1 MPPSLGPYRLSYH
14 LATGGFGEVYRAVDT
29 RDGRDVA
36 IKCLRRD
43 ITTGTEQRERFRREA
58 ELARRVVSPNVV
70 QVLDF
75 GTDPGGVSYIVM
87 EFVDGRGLNDLF
99 VYGLRPLSVEEIA
112 LLARDIA
119 AGLAA
124 IHAAGKGGIVHGDLK
139 PANVLV
145 DTRSG
150 TGKISDFGVAR
161 SLVTTSTLPGQAWVA
176 ATMAYAPPE
185 VAGGLMPTRQADVWS
200 AGVVVLEM
208 LAGRAPFASAPRDQ
222 VLVDE
227 TISDCVPAS
236 AEFLIDILRT
246 CLRVDRAKRFADGA
260 ALHNAL
266 QLAVRARGID
276 DGWRSRIAES
286 QRQAAA
292 ARPTSVAVA
301 DPRLAMPLPGL
312 RRTPTPAVTS
322 GGPVAPPPPP
332 RRKALRRRTF
342 IGGAAAVALVGAALG
357 VRRALDDT
365 GSPPAATPGS
375 TNAATT
381 NSPAAATVSTP
392 ATPPATSTA
401 ATPAVTRTAAVRSG
415 DVLYSADWSR
425 DLAGW
430 SSRPYSGWDRS
441 STGEAINSGEFRD
454 HFPFG
459 DGDFLAHGPSMAAP
473 TIPGLPA
480 DHAVEATFQF
490 LGPRKEF
497 DRADEP
503 TISFGLVA
511 RGRNVSGGHAYL
523 FGISYV
529 RGSAMI
535 AGPTPVDHLALGA
548 IAAAP
553 GSVFRIRAEIHGTSL
568 VCVVNDSLRLTA
580 IDTKFPGS
588 GGVGLWSSGCRVVV
602 TDFRVIAL

>member
-43 ITTGTEQRERFRREA
+43 ITAGSDQRERFRREA

-75 GTDPGGVSYIVM
+75 GTDPGGISYIVM
-87 EFVDGRGLNDLF
+87 EFVDGRGLNDRFL
-99 VYGLRPLSVEEIA
+99 YGLRTLSVEETA
-112 LLARDIA
+112 LLACDIA

-145 DTRSG
+145 DSRAG
-150 TGKISDFGVAR
+150 IGKISDFGVAR
-161 SLVTTSTLPGQAWVA
+161 SLVTTSTLPGQGWVA

-185 VAGGLMPTRQADVWS
+185 VAGGLMPTKQADIWS
-200 AGVVVLEM
+200 AGVVILEM
-208 LAGRAPFASAPRDQ
+208 LAGHTPFASAPRDQ

-236 AEFLIDILRT
+236 AVFLVDILRS

-266 QLAVRARGID
+266 QLAVRATGVED
-276 DGWRSRIAES
+276 ASRSQIAES
-286 QRQAAA
+286 QRQATA
-292 ARPTSVAVA
+292 ARPTSLAA
-301 DPRLAMPLPGL
+301 PDPQPAMLSPVP
-312 RRTPTPAVTS
+312 RRGPAPPVT
-322 GGPVAPPPPP
+322 PVAPVAAQPA
-332 RRKALRRRTF
+332 RRPNALRRRTF
-342 IGGAAAVALVGAALG
+342 IGGGAAIAVLGAAIG
-357 VRRALDDT
+357 VRRMLEDDGT
-365 GSPPAATPGS
+365 PPASGPDPATSASTDSPAATGGPS
-375 TNAATT
+375 ATAAVT
-381 NSPAAATVSTP
+381 STP
-392 ATPPATSTA
+392 ARPPATP
-401 ATPAVTRTAAVRSG
+401 TPAVRSG
-415 DVLYSADWSR
+415 DVLYRADWSR

-441 STGEAINSGEFRD
+441 STGQAVNSGEFRD

-473 TIPGLPA
+473 AIPDLPA
-480 DHAVEATFQF
+480 DHALEASFQF

-497 DRADEP
+497 DRSDEP

-529 RGSAMI
+529 RGSAMV

-548 IAAAP
+548 IQVAP
-553 GSVFRIRAEIHGTSL
+553 GSVFRIRAELRGTDL
-568 VCVVNDSLRLTA
+568 ACIVNDSLRLTA
-580 IDTKFPGS
+580 VDTKFPGA
-588 GGVGLWSSGCRVVV
+588 GGVGLWSSGCPVIV
-602 TDFRVIAL
+602 TDFRAVAL